1 MKKNKPKTRRSAR
14 ARFKITSTG
23 KVLRRKQ
30 NSRHLRRKKSKKARR
45 NYRRLAEVTGKR
57 AKKIKQ
63 MLGIAWK
70 INYVTD

>member
-1 MKKNKPKTRRSAR
+1 MK
-14 ARFKITSTG
+14 RFKRKKKTVFHDRFIIKKSG

-45 NYRRLAEVTGKR
+45 VYRQYTELTGKM

-63 MLGIAWK
+63 MAGLA
-70 INYVTD
+70 